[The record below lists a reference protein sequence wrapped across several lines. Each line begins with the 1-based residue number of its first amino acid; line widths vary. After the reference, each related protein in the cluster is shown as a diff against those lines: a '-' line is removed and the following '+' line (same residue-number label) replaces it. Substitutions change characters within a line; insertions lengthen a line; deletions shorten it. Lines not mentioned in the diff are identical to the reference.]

1 MSDKEITERDFMMTP
16 GKIMFFSWL
25 NNLFL
30 KKQATFNEDNYNII
44 DLKSYPSSWFSIG
57 RNNQEK
63 SPFIGIQQHMIPWFF
78 ETSWQKAFIVEEE
91 GKLYL
96 TCGNETT
103 GDFTISIK
111 VRKKRLKVL
120 WTEETQKHLDFRI
133 MKIGNN
139 PDDIELSE
147 KVYKRIPMA
156 KVSSYK
162 EVVAQ
167 SDFSLETK
175 TEEYEDEIRERFV
188 KIQSNKNNNDLNIEE
203 DDYE

>member
-96 TCGNETT
+96 
-103 GDFTISIK
+103 
-111 VRKKRLKVL
+111 
-120 WTEETQKHLDFRI
+120 
-133 MKIGNN
+133 
-139 PDDIELSE
+139 
-147 KVYKRIPMA
+147 
-156 KVSSYK
+156 
-162 EVVAQ
+162 
-167 SDFSLETK
+167 
-175 TEEYEDEIRERFV
+175 
-188 KIQSNKNNNDLNIEE
+188 NI
-203 DDYE
+203 

>member
-1 MSDKEITERDFMMTP
+1 
-16 GKIMFFSWL
+16 
-25 NNLFL
+25 
-30 KKQATFNEDNYNII
+30 
-44 DLKSYPSSWFSIG
+44 
-57 RNNQEK
+57 
-63 SPFIGIQQHMIPWFF
+63 
-78 ETSWQKAFIVEEE
+78 
-91 GKLYL
+91 
-96 TCGNETT
+96 
-103 GDFTISIK
+103 
-111 VRKKRLKVL
+111 
-120 WTEETQKHLDFRI
+120 

-167 SDFSLETK
+167 SEFSLETK

-188 KIQSNKNNNDLNIEE
+188 KIQNKKNDNDINIEE

>member
-1 MSDKEITERDFMMTP
+1 MSNNDITERDFMMTP

-30 KKQATFNEDNYNII
+30 KKQANFNEKNYNIV

-78 ETSWQKAFIVEEE
+78 ETSWKKAFIVEDE

-96 TCGNETT
+96 TCGDSET

-111 VRKKRLKVL
+111 VRRKRLKVL

-133 MKIGNN
+133 MKVG
-139 PDDIELSE
+139 DTKDEIEISE
-147 KVYKRIPMA
+147 KVYKRIPLQ

-162 EVVAQ
+162 DVVAK
-167 SDFSLETK
+167 SSFSLNTK
-175 TEEYEDEIRERFV
+175 TVEYEDEISERFL
-188 KIQSNKNNNDLNIEE
+188 KISKKNEG
-203 DDYE
+203 DDDE